1 MLDIILIENRDL
13 NIITEKCNYLHT
25 KHLGAKRGCGNS
37 IVLGYR
43 IVMILLCQT
52 GHSGYKKLSRGSY
65 WDYGKIDIQS

>member
-37 IVLGYR
+37 TVLWYR
-43 IVMILLCQT
+43 VVRILLYQT
-52 GHSGYKKLSRGSY
+52 GHSGHKKN
-65 WDYGKIDIQS
+65 